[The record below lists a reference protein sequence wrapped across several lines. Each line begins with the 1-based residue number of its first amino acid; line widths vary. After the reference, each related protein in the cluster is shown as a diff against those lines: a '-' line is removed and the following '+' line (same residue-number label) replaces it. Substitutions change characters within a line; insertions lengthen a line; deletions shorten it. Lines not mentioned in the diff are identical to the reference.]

1 MSLNPYTPTISTLG
15 NGVTL
20 LNAPSSSRNVGVFL
34 IVRAGSRDET
44 ADTSGL
50 AHYLEH
56 MFFKGTERRPTTKVI
71 SREID
76 RLGANTNAYTDTEEV
91 AYFAEGPALALG
103 ELADVIADML
113 SRPLFAAEEV
123 ERERNVVLQELS
135 ARLSDPDGW
144 IWDRLGTVAFGG
156 DQPMAWSAAGF
167 PAVIE
172 KATREQL
179 IKYHRSF
186 YAPKSMCLVIAGGG
200 SLTDEDAERLLA
212 DIPRGKPRP
221 RVPAKWGQGDRY
233 TANVRPVTADE
244 EPQVRMVFAV
254 PGIPALDPDRT
265 ALSVMTHILG
275 GGMSSRLFHTVRERN
290 GLCYSIFS
298 HHEGFDDT
306 GLFAISTATRP
317 KDARRATELS
327 FAEFRKLAATRVN
340 AGELAATCAGHDR
353 PAAALDRDGHG
364 QRAVLRNTLARRA
377 STGDPG
383 CSRRGDRQDH
393 RRAGPQRGGTDRG
406 RHRRRAPR
414 IGRAR
419 RPGRRAAGGNSAGGC
434 QAPAHIPSL
443 ISRSCSRPR
452 RM

>member
-15 NGVTL
+15 NGVSL

-44 ADTSGL
+44 AATSGL

-56 MFFKGTERRPTTKVI
+56 MFFKGTERRPTTKAI

-76 RLGANTNAYTDTEEV
+76 RLGASTNAYTDTEEV

-123 ERERNVVLQELS
+123 ERERNVVLQELGM
-135 ARLSDPDGW
+135 RLSDPDGW

-156 DQPMAWSAAGF
+156 GQPMSWSAAGF

-179 IKYHRSF
+179 MKYHRSF

-212 DIPRGKPRP
+212 DIPHGKTRP
-221 RVPAKWGQGDRY
+221 RVPARWGQGDRY
-233 TANVRPVTADE
+233 TANVRPVTPDE

-275 GGMSSRLFHTVRERN
+275 GGMSSRLFQTVRERN
-290 GLCYSIFS
+290 GLCYSIFA
-298 HHEGFDDT
+298 HHEGFDDA

-317 KDARRATELS
+317 KDARRATQLS
-327 FAEFRKLAATRVN
+327 FAEFRKLAETRVS
-340 AGELAATCAGHDR
+340 AGELAATKSAMIGRLLRSTETAMASARFFGTRWRAGLPLETPDARADAIAKITVEQVHSVAERIAAGIDDVR
-353 PAAALDRDGHG
+353 LALVGPADQGEELLDATEQTAAA
-364 QRAVLRNTLARRA
+364 
-377 STGDPG
+377 
-383 CSRRGDRQDH
+383 
-393 RRAGPQRGGTDRG
+393 
-406 RHRRRAPR
+406 RRRK
-414 IGRAR
+414 
-419 RPGRRAAGGNSAGGC
+419 S
-434 QAPAHIPSL
+434 S
-443 ISRSCSRPR
+443 S
-452 RM
+452 